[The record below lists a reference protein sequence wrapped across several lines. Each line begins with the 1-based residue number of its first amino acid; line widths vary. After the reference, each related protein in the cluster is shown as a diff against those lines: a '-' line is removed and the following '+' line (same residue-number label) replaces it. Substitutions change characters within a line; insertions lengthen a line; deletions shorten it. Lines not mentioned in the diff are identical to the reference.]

1 MATPTRRLIDDKAF
15 AAHLSLSPSWVRVE
29 RHKRRKGLPHTL
41 NIDPVMVG
49 SSPRY
54 RVEDVEA
61 FIEGLTSANENH
73 GSQKGGV

>member
-41 NIDPVMVG
+41 NIDPVMIG

-54 RVEDVEA
+54 RMEDVEA
-61 FIEGLTSANENH
+61 FIEGLNPANDN
-73 GSQKGGV
+73 GGPSNG

>member
-1 MATPTRRLIDDKAF
+1 MRNYPRQFLNDSAVAATVCMSK
-15 AAHLSLSPSWVRVE
+15 SWVRVE

-41 NIDPVMVG
+41 NIDPVMIG

-54 RVEDVEA
+54 KIEDVEA

-73 GSQKGGV
+73 GSQKGGA

>member
-1 MATPTRRLIDDKAF
+1 MEPIFLNDSAVAETVCM
-15 AAHLSLSPSWVRVE
+15 SPSWVRVQ
-29 RHKRRKGLPHTL
+29 RYKRRKGLPHTL

-54 RVEDVEA
+54 KIEDVEA
-61 FIEGLTSANENH
+61 FIEGLASANENH